1 MGKISRSAELHRNE
15 WYRNNTKNYSLYF
28 DKNND
33 FIVINKLKSVKNRAE
48 YIRFLVRGEDEIF
61 AKYAYS
67 FPTKTESPNKE
78 NRVAVS
84 FKLSRKTSQD
94 VIDKL
99 DAVAN
104 KRLYIR
110 ELVLNDL
117 KEQK

>member
-48 YIRFLVRGEDEIF
+48 YVRSLIRDEDEIF

-67 FPTKTESPNKE
+67 FHEKAGSPSKE
-78 NRVAVS
+78 DRTRIG
-84 FKLSRKTSQD
+84 FQLSRKTSQD